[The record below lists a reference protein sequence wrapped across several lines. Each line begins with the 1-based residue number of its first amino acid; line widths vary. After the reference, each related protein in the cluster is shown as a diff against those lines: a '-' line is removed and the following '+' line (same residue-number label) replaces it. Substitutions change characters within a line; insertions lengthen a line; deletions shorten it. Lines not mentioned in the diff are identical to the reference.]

1 VPGRVLEGLT
11 ILRTRYS
18 KTLGLTGFALLLL
31 VGSGCLPNSG
41 KRREGKS
48 AAGKSQAAKALPPPS
63 QVLELD
69 EEIEFT
75 FGPKPGCLM
84 GDMDTISKELSRKG
98 SQRLLFSIEPVLA
111 QDTRFRPLVKQVDP
125 GEAVSSGTTV
135 QFKLPKVQKP
145 VHLGLFVCKD
155 NQDEGRCATKKPY
168 NLVKMTSILFFKGPA
183 RAEKLVQADKPYY
196 FQYILYDG
204 KRLRFMSSA
213 VDSEHAFHRWAHEL
227 QKELAA
233 SGERRY
239 HQDALARVG
248 QLQRMLTSRPLEVR
262 KGRKRTALTALLPL
276 LDRDRCMPGDERSQ
290 PYEPKLSGPT
300 PGYSRPKA
308 KSALPRIPTAD
319 DVNSVR

>member
-1 VPGRVLEGLT
+1 M
-11 ILRTRYS
+11 RTSYS
-18 KTLGLTGFALLLL
+18 KTLCLTGFAALLL
-31 VGSGCLPNSG
+31 VGSACLPNSG
-41 KRREGKS
+41 KRRDGKPG
-48 AAGKSQAAKALPPPS
+48 ARKSQAASALPPPS
-63 QVLELD
+63 QELGFD
-69 EEIEFT
+69 EEIDFS
-75 FGPKPGCLM
+75 FGPKTGCLM
-84 GDMDTISKELSRKG
+84 GDMDTISKELNRKDA
-98 SQRLLFSIEPVLA
+98 QRLLFSIEPVLV
-111 QDTRFRPLVKQVDP
+111 QDTGLKPLVKLVDP
-125 GEAVSSGTTV
+125 GEAVSKGTTV

-155 NQDEGRCATKKPY
+155 NQNEGRCATKKPY
-168 NLVKMTSILFFKGPA
+168 NLAKMTNILFFKGPA

-204 KRLRFMSSA
+204 KRLRFMSEA
-213 VDSEHAFHRWAHEL
+213 VDSEHAFNRWAHAL

-262 KGRKRTALTALLPL
+262 KGHKRTALTALLPL

-300 PGYSRPKA
+300 PGYSSPKA
-308 KSALPRIPTAD
+308 KSALPRIPTEA